1 MAVMKKGDVEIYYE
15 EHGGGIPVLCFAPG
29 SLRSHI
35 DYWHCSPK
43 RPTEPPTFLDPT
55 VDLAGD
61 FHVIAMDQRNA
72 GRSRAPV
79 RATDGWDTYAQDHIA
94 LMDHLGIG
102 RFHVLGACIG
112 ASFCL
117 KLAEL
122 MPGRIMSAVLLQ
134 PIGRVP
140 ENIAYT
146 KRETAENWGL
156 GMCKTNPT
164 IDLADIIAM
173 GERMF
178 TPEFVHCVTREFV
191 GQCTTPMLLMPG
203 DDMAH
208 PASISDEVLSLAPR
222 IEYLRWWKNEGR
234 KYSALVARDFLRR
247 NTPAP

>member
-1 MAVMKKGDVEIYYE
+1 
-15 EHGGGIPVLCFAPG
+15 
-29 SLRSHI
+29 
-35 DYWHCSPK
+35 
-43 RPTEPPTFLDPT
+43 
-55 VDLAGD
+55 
-61 FHVIAMDQRNA
+61 MDQRNA

>member
-1 MAVMKKGDVEIYYE
+1 MPAMKKGGVEIYYE
-15 EHGGGIPVLCFAPG
+15 EFGRGAPVLCFAPG
-29 SLRSHI
+29 SLRSQI
-35 DYWHCSPK
+35 ASWHASPRDPSK
-43 RPTEPPTFLDPT
+43 PSPSMDPT

-61 FHVIAMDQRNA
+61 FRIIAMDQRNA

-79 RATDGWDTYAQDHIA
+79 RETDGWDAYAQDQIA
-94 LMDHLGIG
+94 LMDHLGIA

-112 ASFCL
+112 GSFSL
-117 KLAEL
+117 KLCE
-122 MPGRIMSAVLLQ
+122 MVPDRIMSAVLLQ

-191 GQCTTPMLLMPG
+191 GQCKTRMLLMPG
-203 DDMAH
+203 NDMAH
-208 PASISDEVLSLAPR
+208 PASTSDEILRLAPR
-222 IEYLRWWKNEGR
+222 IEYLKFWRNEGR
-234 KYSALVARDFLRR
+234 KYSALVARDFLQR
-247 NTPAP
+247 NTPS

>member
-1 MAVMKKGDVEIYYE
+1 MPVLKTGDVEIYYE
-15 EHGGGIPVLCFAPG
+15 EFGRGVPVLCFAPG

-35 DYWHCSPK
+35 AYWHCSPK
-43 RPTEPPTFLDPT
+43 EPTKPPTFMDPT

-61 FHVIAMDQRNA
+61 FRIIAMDQRNA

-79 RATDGWDTYAQDHIA
+79 RVTDGWETYAQDHIA
-94 LMDHLGIG
+94 LLDHLGIA
-102 RFHVLGACIG
+102 RCHVLGACIG

-117 KLAEL
+117 KLCE
-122 MPGRIMSAVLLQ
+122 MVPQRIMSAVLMQ

-164 IDLADIIAM
+164 VDLADIIAM

-191 GQCTTPMLLMPG
+191 AGCRIPMLLMPG
-203 DDMAH
+203 SDTAH
-208 PASISDEVLSLAPR
+208 PAATSDEVLRLAPN
-222 IEYLRWWKNEGR
+222 IEYFKAWKGEAR
-234 KYSALVARDFLRR
+234 AYSAQVTRDFLKR
-247 NTPAP
+247 NTPG